1 MPAQESQHHQHR
13 HPPHSTHHKRTCALP
28 LLIVSLV
35 VAILLA
41 LDPPLGLFRP
51 STRTPDS
58 HSPAAMSSG
67 FIPRPS
73 GKVSCALLLL
83 LLLLVS
89 PPRHPRTRSLSSALT
104 LAYLF
109 LTGSATLSTGAS
121 TPAPS
126 SPSTSPSTTSPTSS
140 TVRPSSLSC
149 LRSGAVKLTTS
160 PVYPCSFRRGQGGRR
175 GQAHRRVVRRAGAL
189 RPPCARRRNLRLS
202 PAPMAADAP
211 PHSLRRSTTG
221 PTRGTTRAGPTC
233 TATSSSCTSSNSAT
247 ARSRSSSRSAAGPTP
262 RTAAS
267 PARSRPRQ
275 AAPASSRAPSR
286 SSQTTAST
294 GSTSTLS
301 TRRTMRRRVT
311 MSSCSGD

>member
-67 FIPRPS
+67 FIPRPT
-73 GKVSCALLLL
+73 GKVSCAPPPPPPRLPTSASSNPLALLGTDSCLPLPHRVGYFVNWGIYARAFKPEHIPVDDLTHILYCPSLVSLLLQ
-83 LLLLVS
+83 
-89 PPRHPRTRSLSSALT
+89 
-104 LAYLF
+104 
-109 LTGSATLSTGAS
+109 GGA
-121 TPAPS
+121 A
-126 SPSTSPSTTSPTSS
+126 
-140 TVRPSSLSC
+140 
-149 LRSGAVKLTTS
+149 KLTTS

-202 PAPMAADAP
+202 LAPMSADAP
-211 PHSLRRSTTG
+211 PHSPRRFTTA

-233 TATSSSCTSSNSAT
+233 TATSSSCTFSNSAT
-247 ARSRSSSRSAAGPTP
+247 ARSRSSSRSAAGPTR

-267 PARSRPRQ
+267 PARSRPRR

-286 SSQTTAST
+286 SSQTMALT

-301 TRRTMRRRVT
+301 TRRTMRRRAT
-311 MSSCSGD
+311 MSSCSGA